1 MSTAKLEAQVEAQ
14 AYEPQVRPVVKYL
27 KLPEGG
33 DPYLEGLKCKS
44 CNTVFTNPRAHCP
57 KCFARNSM
65 EAFKLAH
72 TGKIHAYTI
81 IRRTFPGIEVP
92 FVSTIVDLD
101 GGGVLKGNLINVD
114 AEPENIPFGA
124 KVNVVFGDALGR
136 KNKKGDSFIS
146 YFFELA

>member
-1 MSTAKLEAQVEAQ
+1 MSKPNAEASTE
-14 AYEPQVRPVVKYL
+14 EPQVRPVVDYL

-33 DPYLEGLKCKS
+33 EPYLEGLKCKS
-44 CNTVFTNPRAHCP
+44 CETVFTSKRNHCP

-65 EAFKLAH
+65 EPQKLAL

-92 FVSTIVDLD
+92 FISTIVDLD
-101 GGGVLKGNLINVD
+101 GGGVLKGNLINVE
-114 AEPENIPFGA
+114 AEPENIPFGG
-124 KVNVVFGDALGR
+124 KVKVVFGDALGR

-146 YFFELA
+146 YFFELV

>member
-1 MSTAKLEAQVEAQ
+1 MSQMKNEISTE
-14 AYEPQVRPVVKYL
+14 EPQIKPVVSYL

-33 DPYLEGLKCKS
+33 DPYLEGLKCKA
-44 CNTVFTNPRAHCP
+44 CNTVYTNSRNHCP

-65 EAFKLAH
+65 EPFKLAH
-72 TGKIHAYTI
+72 TGKIYAYTI
-81 IRRTFPGIEVP
+81 IHRTFPGIEVP
-92 FVSTIVDLD
+92 FISTIVDLD

-114 AEPENIPFGA
+114 PKPENIPFGA

-136 KNKKGDSFIS
+136 KNKKGDSFFS